1 TCRASTGWVRRAT
14 PMLEPGLEAAVEE
27 RVTDELSAVALGSG
41 DVAVLGTPAVLA
53 LAERAACAAIAG
65 RLGEGETSVG
75 TWVELSHLAPTSVG
89 GSVIARARL
98 VDVEGPKLTF
108 EFSVADGTGE
118 IARGTHR
125 RSVVERERFVR
136 SAEKRSGS

>member
-1 TCRASTGWVRRAT
+1 
-14 PMLEPGLEAAVEE
+14 MLEPGLEAAVEE
-27 RVTDELSAVALGSG
+27 RVTDEMSAVALGSG

-75 TWVELSHLAPTSVG
+75 TWVELSHLAPTPVG
-89 GSVIARARL
+89 GSVTAYARL

-108 EFSVADGTGE
+108 EFSVADGAGE

-125 RSVVERERFVR
+125 RSIVERERFVR
-136 SAEKRSGS
+136 SAQKRSAS

>member
-1 TCRASTGWVRRAT
+1 THLRPERHEERVGCSSGHGLRQHDREHTSRALHGCVRLAT

-75 TWVELSHLAPTSVG
+75 TWVELSHLAPTPVG
-89 GSVIARARL
+89 GSVTARARL
-98 VDVEGPKLTF
+98 VDVEGPK
-108 EFSVADGTGE
+108 
-118 IARGTHR
+118 
-125 RSVVERERFVR
+125 
-136 SAEKRSGS
+136 